1 MTLDSEILNQAIKL
15 TTLGMGIVFGLL
27 IVLTSVVYAIGLINK
42 IESQKNKKNEIKKN
56 YAIAAFAAVS
66 AIKTRQSQEK

>member
-27 IVLTSVVYAIGLINK
+27 IVFGLSIL
-42 IESQKNKKNEIKKN
+42 
-56 YAIAAFAAVS
+56 
-66 AIKTRQSQEK
+66 